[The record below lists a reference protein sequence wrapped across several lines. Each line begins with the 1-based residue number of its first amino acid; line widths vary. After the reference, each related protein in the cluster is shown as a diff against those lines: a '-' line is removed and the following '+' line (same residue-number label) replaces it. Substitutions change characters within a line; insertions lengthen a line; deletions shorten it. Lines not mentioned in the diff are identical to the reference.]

1 MKKFQLLSL
10 LLLSASISSAQ
21 EKLDIER
28 TRALALENEENIQ
41 IANRTVQQ
49 QEIQKKVA
57 SSYYLPSI
65 SAVGGAL
72 YQANDITETAD
83 VSINIPAGLGL
94 PISEIQTSIPFNVS
108 LKGAYLAGIQLN
120 QAIYA
125 GGKVRSS
132 NKMAHIGVEIAEEN
146 KKMQEVNTVVEADQT
161 YWTYIAVQS
170 KVKLAEK
177 NLALLE
183 DLVQRIKD
191 SYEVG
196 YTNQNDFLK
205 VNVEY
210 HKAQL
215 DLQKARNGLELT
227 RMALCRITGFS
238 LDTPIETDTTL
249 WVNADLL
256 HELND
261 SNISNRPEYQILE
274 KQIQLADSKIKNTR
288 ADYLPQLGVSANY
301 GAWGGVSINSMDLT
315 SNGFSASAML
325 KIPLFNWGKGHQ
337 EIQLAELN
345 KQIKN
350 DEFNKNTELMLL
362 EISQSTFT
370 LNEAVLSINLCV
382 ENLAQASENRRIC
395 ADSYELGKET
405 ISNLLIA
412 QTQWQKAENELIEAK
427 INFKLAETEYLR
439 TTAQILVAK

>member
-28 TRALALENEENIQ
+28 TRALALENEENIL

-83 VSINIPAGLGL
+83 VSINIPTGLGL

-301 GAWGGVSINSMDLT
+301 GAWGGVSINNMDLT

-439 TTAQILVAK
+439 TTAQILVEK